1 MTEAPSAA
9 ARVLVVGGGDAL
21 VEQLRGDELLRGIEV
36 VHAAEATGALQR
48 LHARPAKAVVAVG
61 DGTPS
66 DSLAL
71 ARAVHAA
78 CPGTPVVLLGNG
90 IDQASVRDCL
100 RAGVFAC
107 PGAPCDAHDLA
118 AIVAAAVQQPGA
130 AGDIEVLSAA
140 PGWLTLRAAS
150 RSDVAERVLRFAADY
165 WAEVADAERQDL
177 LAAFREMLLNAMEHG
192 ARFDSGK
199 FVIVSTARIGRAV
212 VFHVADPGPGFTPGA
227 LAHAAGRKG
236 GPDAMA
242 HLERRAT
249 LGLRPGGFGIML
261 ARDLVD
267 ELAYNARG
275 NEVVIVKYVDSD
287 NSTDSTNPNRQ
298 SSIVN
303 RQ

>member
-1 MTEAPSAA
+1 
-9 ARVLVVGGGDAL
+9 
-21 VEQLRGDELLRGIEV
+21 VEQLRADELLRGIEV
-36 VHAAEATGALQR
+36 VHGADATGALQQ
-48 LHARPAKAVVAVG
+48 LQARPATVVVAAG
-61 DGTPS
+61 DGSPS
-66 DSLAL
+66 DSLAR

-78 CPGTPVVLLGNG
+78 HPGTPVVLLASG
-90 IDQASVRDCL
+90 IDRASLVECL

-107 PGAPCDAHDLA
+107 LRAPCDAHDLA

-130 AGDIEVLSAA
+130 AGDIEVLSAL

-150 RSDVAERVLRFAADY
+150 RRDVAERVLRFAADY
-165 WAEVADAERQDL
+165 WAEIADAERQDL

-192 ARFDSGK
+192 AGFDSGK
-199 FVIVSTARIGRAV
+199 RVIVSTARMGRAV
-212 VFHVADPGPGFTPGA
+212 VFHVADPGSGFTSSA
-227 LAHAAGRKG
+227 LPHAAGRRG
-236 GPDAMA
+236 APDAMA
-242 HLERRAT
+242 HLERRAS

-275 NEVVIVKYVDSD
+275 NEVVLVKYVDSN
-287 NSTDSTNPNRQ
+287 NSNDSTNPNRQ

>member
-9 ARVLVVGGGDAL
+9 ARVLVLRGGEAL
-21 VEQLRGDELLRGIEV
+21 VEQLRADELLRGIEI
-36 VHAAEATGALQR
+36 VHAAETSAVQQLGIGSAG
-48 LHARPAKAVVAVG
+48 AVVAAG
-61 DGTPS
+61 DGSPA

-78 CPGTPVVLLGNG
+78 RPGTPVVLLGG
-90 IDQASVRDCL
+90 GVDQASLLDCL

-107 PGAPCDAHDLA
+107 LGAPCDAHDLA

-130 AGDIEVLSAA
+130 GGDVEVLSGV

-150 RSDVAERVLRFAADY
+150 RRDVAERVLRFAADY

-192 ARFDSGK
+192 AAFDSGK
-199 FVIVSTARIGRAV
+199 SVIVSTARMGRAV
-212 VFHVADPGPGFTPGA
+212 VFHVADPGSGFTPGA
-227 LAHAAGRKG
+227 LAHAAGRRG
-236 GPDAMA
+236 TPDAMA
-242 HLERRAT
+242 HLERRAR

-267 ELAYNARG
+267 ELTYNARG
-275 NEVVIVKYVDSD
+275 NEVVIVKYVD
-287 NSTDSTNPNRQ
+287 T
-298 SSIVN
+298 
-303 RQ
+303 